1 MPIYQYKGR
10 KIGSGVAITGEKSA
24 QSKQVLATLLRA
36 EQVLP
41 LSIKEKGKE
50 LSLPKLPQ
58 RVKQKEIA
66 IFTKQ
71 FSVMLDAGLP
81 LVQCLEII
89 ATQQENKTFA
99 NILYQVRNDVE
110 SGSTLADAMRR
121 HPRAFDALFVNM
133 ISAGEAGGILD
144 VILTRLSGFIE
155 KIIKLKSAL
164 RSAAIYPAVILSV
177 AIGVVTII
185 LLKVIP
191 VFATLFEGLGATLP
205 LPTRMVLALSHVL
218 GQFFLFAVVGL
229 ILLVVGLRYYYK
241 TEQGR
246 LLIDGLLLKMPIFGM
261 VLKKISVARFS
272 RTLSTL
278 LSSGIPILEALDIT
292 ARTAGNKVIEN
303 ALLRARRAIEEGK
316 TLIEPLK
323 AAKVFPPMVLQM
335 TSVGEQTGEL
345 DTMLTKVADYYDEE
359 ADVAIKNFLTLL
371 EPLLI
376 VFLGVVVGGIV
387 ISMYLPLFSLISKL
401 SSTH

>member
-10 KIGSGVAITGEKSA
+10 RIGSGVAITGEKSA

-177 AIGVVTII
+177 ALGVVTII

-205 LPTRMVLALSHVL
+205 LPTRIVLALSHVL
-218 GQFFLFAVVGL
+218 GQFFLFAVVAL
-229 ILLVVGLRYYYK
+229 ILTVVGLRYYYK

>member
-10 KIGSGVAITGEKSA
+10 RIGSGVAITGEKSA

-229 ILLVVGLRYYYK
+229 IVTVVGLRYYYK

-401 SSTH
+401 STTH

>member
-10 KIGSGVAITGEKSA
+10 RIGSGVAITGEKFA
-24 QSKQVLATLLRA
+24 QSKQVLATLLRG

-133 ISAGEAGGILD
+133 IAAGEAGGILD

-155 KIIKLKSAL
+155 KIIRLKSAL
-164 RSAAIYPAVILSV
+164 RSAAIYPAVILTV
-177 AIGVVTII
+177 ALGVVTVI

-229 ILLVVGLRYYYK
+229 ILMVVGLRYYYK

-401 SSTH
+401 STTH

>member
-10 KIGSGVAITGEKSA
+10 RIGSGVAITGEKFA
-24 QSKQVLATLLRA
+24 QSKQVLATLLRG

-58 RVKQKEIA
+58 RVKSKEIA

-133 ISAGEAGGILD
+133 IAAGEAGGILD
-144 VILTRLSGFIE
+144 VILTRLSSFIE

-164 RSAAIYPAVILSV
+164 RSAAIYPAVILTV
-177 AIGVVTII
+177 ALVVVTVI

-205 LPTRMVLALSHVL
+205 LPTRIVLALSHVL

-229 ILLVVGLRYYYK
+229 ILMVVGLRYYYK

-246 LLIDGLLLKMPIFGM
+246 LLIDGLLLKMPVFGM

-401 SSTH
+401 STTH

>member
-10 KIGSGVAITGEKSA
+10 RIGSGVAITGEKSA

-164 RSAAIYPAVILSV
+164 RSAAIYPAVILTV
-177 AIGVVTII
+177 ALGVVTVI

-229 ILLVVGLRYYYK
+229 ILMVVGLRYYYK

-401 SSTH
+401 STTH